1 MESRCPL
8 SNLAYTSSS
17 SSIPQDIP
25 FSSEHDQLYSHLL
38 SANGEAVGH
47 ICSNDLPN
55 AVSHDKHI
63 ASTDTPFI
71 SEILDWDPASIHDLL
86 DLPLDPPIQIEE
98 DGSDK
103 LTDLAEFDDGLITS
117 ENPIMSTLWNDLFVD
132 TSSTSAS
139 KVQEP
144 TMQPQVSLQQPKPSP
159 CVELEPLVRT
169 VSSNSNHS
177 FTSSNTAAA
186 AAKGRMRWTP
196 ELHEAFVEAVNQLG
210 GMNNA
215 KPKAVL
221 KHMNV
226 KGLTIYHIKSHL
238 QKYRTARYIPEPSQ
252 GSQETKLTPLEH
264 VTSLDTKRGL
274 DISEALRIQMEV
286 QKQLHE
292 QLEVQRK
299 MQLRIEEQGKVL
311 LRMFEKQNM
320 EFCKPEQEDKA
331 SEKTPESCS
340 EEEDSPRPK
349 RPRHNE

>member
-1 MESRCPL
+1 MEETRCPL
-8 SNLAYTSSS
+8 SNLAHTSS
-17 SSIPQDIP
+17 SSIPPDIP
-25 FSSEHDQLYSHLL
+25 FSSEHDQLMAGSYSHLL

-47 ICSNDLPN
+47 IYSNDLHN

-63 ASTDTPFI
+63 ASTDTTPFI

-86 DLPLDPPIQIEE
+86 DLPLDPPIQIED

-103 LTDLAEFDDGLITS
+103 LTDLAEFDDGLIPS
-117 ENPIMSTLWNDLFVD
+117 ENPIMSTLWNDLFLD

-139 KVQEP
+139 KEP
-144 TMQPQVSLQQPKPSP
+144 TMPLQQPSP

-169 VSSNSNHS
+169 VSSNSNNS
-177 FTSSNTAAA
+177 FTSNNTAAAAA

-320 EFCKPEQEDKA
+320 DFCKPEQEDKA